1 MPKNPVPVETTEPQ
15 QQDITK
21 THKLIQYLLTLDKN
35 NIGKKQ
41 ISNKGVISRSQNS
54 ALYSEVSLTSKC
66 TMLTCNFLVD
76 TGAPGVYISGPLSRR
91 LYGDQFP
98 PPGVER
104 SLCQVANS
112 QEVELLIGNETI
124 LTVQERSLSV
134 RPLVLEDLSFDGI
147 LGYNALHALGFL
159 IDPINHC
166 LKPGTEE
173 PLLTSLPATQSG
185 LSVTVIQS
193 SDMGVLSA
201 DATVE
206 IPGRSAKFVP
216 CLLKGDSQVN
226 DLVLIEQSAK
236 GTLPPGLLVP
246 CGTAS
251 VVNSRTH
258 VFLLNATTA
267 PVTVH
272 RHSKVAATSRLDH
285 CPIMQLCAM
294 SPGGSSQKLTREN
307 FLAKFPETAT
317 LDQLQKRK
325 LQNFLWSERAVFSQD
340 DYDIGCMP
348 NIEHVI
354 DTGDERPYKE
364 TLRRHNPKTREQLK
378 SLVDEMLA
386 QGIIRES
393 FSPWSSAPV
402 LVRKK
407 SGGLRFAVDYRGLNA
422 KTVPDSYPLPVISDA
437 LDSLSG
443 AKFFSTL
450 DLTQGFW
457 QIPLSKDSIPK
468 TAFNVPQGHYEFLR
482 LPFGLINAPATFQR
496 AMQSCLSGLNWEIA
510 LCFLD
515 DIIVFS
521 NSFEQHLERLKAV
534 FKRLVEFNL
543 KLKPAKCEF
552 MKDEVKYL
560 GHVVSGK
567 GISTDPAKI
576 EAIQAWETPRTPTQ
590 VRSFLGLAQYYRRFV
605 KGFSQIA
612 APLHEAII
620 HGSKKIKWGK
630 EQEEAFRKLKDVLS
644 NPPVMAHPDFNKP
657 FIIDV
662 DASDVGIGA
671 VLSQLYD
678 DSKERVVAYQSYKF
692 KPAERKWSTTER
704 EFFAL
709 VTSCRLFK
717 SYIYGRRFTIR
728 TDHQALLGII
738 SKPKDLSPK
747 WARWWSAMSGKNCKV
762 IYRPG
767 KNHGNADGLSRTSQF
782 EDVSIDFAKEHDP
795 DEHVNA
801 VIPTPMEPALIKD
814 IQLACPIV
822 SQLIRCIRMN
832 FPSKNLPQY
841 LDDSDPYHA
850 AFIRRSGRFSIKSGV
865 LQYDNLTVVPRTALP
880 SLLGTLHDSPLS
892 GHLGRNKTLRVIQE
906 RFWWPSLSDDV
917 RRYVQSCIVCQER
930 KGDINKRWTPL
941 HPSAPCDRPWE
952 RVAMDLV
959 SLPPS
964 HGYSCVLVV
973 VDYFSKWVEAFPLRT
988 KEASVVAK
996 TLLNEVFFRHGVPS
1010 FLHSDRGGEFTAKC
1024 LHELT
1029 KLCGIYQTHTP
1040 AYRPQADGLVE
1051 RQIGTI
1057 KGMLAKFQLQYGD
1070 WYGYLGPVLFALR
1083 SMVTESTKFSPYEV
1097 LYGRKPRLPCDLNY
1111 GLPSLPFQDHPSSYR
1126 ELRARLQNTYA
1137 KVKSEL
1143 ATSATRMKERYDAAK
1158 KVGIHHFKAGDWVWV
1173 SVPPGPRQKMTPRW
1187 SGPYIVT
1194 SVNSV
1199 GSLEIRRHGAF
1210 IKVAMDRCKL
1220 FHSRPAHLQSPAYA
1234 EQLRT
1239 ATVDFRQDPPALC
1252 LGKPGFQKPGG
1263 PVPMPRPVTRGSAH
1277 VPIHFPVGHAATRRQ
1292 DFRQPPRQTTLP
1304 APPSGGSGQ
1313 GVVRRVDVPPSPPLS
1328 PAPVPS
1334 SPVNFDPAPVDEPRP
1349 EPQPVIPSNDPVVVL
1364 PRPEDVQA
1372 RQQPATPPV
1381 RPEANSPPPAIP
1393 HDQSVPV
1400 RRSGRIRGQPFR
1412 LEYDGDFNQVA
1423 VINTSPVSHDLYF
1436 TSCNPLRDIGFVVVN
1451 TVRGPKIVDIQ
1462 PYSVAWLG
1470 DIAPM
1475 GAIITKVDD
1484 LPVYYMHEY
1493 YDALH
1498 VSNGKET
1505 KVSILFEYFFF
1516 KYILLYVYLCM
1527 LLCWLGRLFFPISS
1541 LSCC

>member
-1 MPKNPVPVETTEPQ
+1 MQPPSSGIPFNVGYPVPVVATEPQ
-15 QQDITK
+15 QPEINTPK
-21 THKLIQYLLTLDKN
+21 ELIEYLLALDKN
-35 NIGKKQ
+35 ISATKNHNSRVIGR
-41 ISNKGVISRSQNS
+41 SRTS
-54 ALYSEVSLTSKC
+54 ALYAEVSLSSKC
-66 TMLTCNFLVD
+66 TTITCRFLVD
-76 TGAPGVYISGPLSRR
+76 TGAPAVYISGPLSRR
-91 LYGDQFP
+91 LYGSQFP

-124 LTVQERSLSV
+124 LTVQERPLSL

-173 PLLTSLPATQSG
+173 PLLTSLPDTHSG
-185 LSVTVIQS
+185 LSVTAIQS
-193 SDMGVLSA
+193 SDMGVVSA
-201 DATVE
+201 DATVI
-206 IPGRSAKFVP
+206 IPGRSARFVP
-216 CLLKGDSQVN
+216 GLVKGNSQVN
-226 DLVLIEQSAK
+226 DFILIEQSAE
-236 GTLPPGLLVP
+236 GTLPAGLLVP

-251 VVNSRTH
+251 VENSRTQ
-258 VFLLNATTA
+258 VFLLNATDA

-272 RHSKVAATSRLDH
+272 RHSQLAAISRLNH

-294 SPGGSSQKLTREN
+294 SPGGTSKKLSREE

-317 LDQLQKRK
+317 LDPLQKRK
-325 LQNFLWSERAVFSQD
+325 LENFLWSERSVFSQN

-354 DTGDERPYKE
+354 DTGNERPYKE
-364 TLRRHNPKTREQLK
+364 TLRRHNPKTREELK
-378 SLVDEMLA
+378 FLVDEMLA

-457 QIPLSKDSIPK
+457 QIPLSQDSIPK
-468 TAFNVPQGHYEFLR
+468 TAFNVPQGHYEFVR

-521 NSFEQHLERLKAV
+521 NSFDQHLERLKAV
-534 FKRLVEFNL
+534 FARLVKFNL
-543 KLKPAKCEF
+543 KLKPSKCEF
-552 MKDEVKYL
+552 LKDEVKYL
-560 GHVVSGK
+560 GHVVSAR

-576 EAIQAWETPRTPTQ
+576 KAIQAWESPKTPTQ

-605 KGFSQIA
+605 KDFSKIA
-612 APLHEAII
+612 APLHESII

-630 EQEEAFRKLKDVLS
+630 EQEEAFLRLKDALS
-644 NPPVMAHPDFNKP
+644 KPPVMAHPDFSKP

-662 DASDVGIGA
+662 DASDVGVGA
-671 VLSQLYD
+671 VLSQLHD

-704 EFFAL
+704 EFFGL

-717 SYIYGRRFTIR
+717 SYIYGRRFTMR

-738 SKPKDLSPK
+738 NKPKDLSPK
-747 WARWWSAMSGKNCKV
+747 WARWWSAMSGQNCKV

-767 KNHGNADGLSRTSQF
+767 KNHGNADGLSRTTQF
-782 EDVSIDFAKEHDP
+782 EDISIDFSKEDDP
-795 DEHVNA
+795 GNHVNA
-801 VIPTPMEPALIKD
+801 LIQTPEQPALIKE
-814 IQLACPIV
+814 IQNACPVV
-822 SQLIRCIRMN
+822 SQMIRCIRMN
-832 FPSKNLPQY
+832 FPSKNLSQY
-841 LDDSDPYHA
+841 LDSDDPYHA
-850 AFIRRSGRFSIKSGV
+850 AFIRRSGRFSIRAGV
-865 LQYDNLTVVPRTALP
+865 LQYDNRTVVPRTALP
-880 SLLGTLHDSPLS
+880 SLLGTLHDAPLS

-906 RFWWPSLSDDV
+906 RFWWPSLTDDV

-930 KGDINKRWTPL
+930 KGDVNKRWAPL
-941 HPSAPCDRPWE
+941 HPSAPCDAPWE
-952 RVAMDLV
+952 RVAMDIV

-964 HGYSCVLVV
+964 HGYSYVLVV

-988 KEASVVAK
+988 KEASAVANI
-996 TLLNEVFFRHGVPS
+996 LLNDVFYRHGIPM
-1010 FLHSDRGGEFTAKC
+1010 FLHSDRGSEFTAKC

-1051 RQIGTI
+1051 RQIGTL
-1057 KGMLAKFQLQYGD
+1057 KGMLSKFQLQYSD
-1070 WYGYLGPVLFALR
+1070 WFGYLGPVLFALR
-1083 SMVTESTKFSPYEV
+1083 TMVTESTKFSPYEV
-1097 LYGRKPRLPCDLNY
+1097 IHGRKPRLPCDLDY
-1111 GLPSLPFQDHPSSYR
+1111 GLPSLPSQNHPSSYR
-1126 ELRARLQNTYA
+1126 ELRTRLQNTYS

-1143 ATSATRMKERYDAAK
+1143 AANAARMKERYDAAR
-1158 KVGIHHFKAGDWVWV
+1158 KVGVHRFKSGDWVWI
-1173 SVPPGPRQKMTPRW
+1173 SVPPGPRQKMSSRW
-1187 SGPYIVT
+1187 SGPFMVT

-1210 IKVAMDRCKL
+1210 IKVTMDRCKL
-1220 FHSRPAHLQSPAYA
+1220 FHSRPVHLQSPEYA

-1252 LGKPGFQKPGG
+1252 LGKFGPQKPLG
-1263 PVPMPRPVTRGSAH
+1263 PVGLPPPVVRVSGPAPFRPSVAPTAAPRPY
-1277 VPIHFPVGHAATRRQ
+1277 IC
-1292 DFRQPPRQTTLP
+1292 QPPRQI
-1304 APPSGGSGQ
+1304 APRATPSGGSGQ
-1313 GVVRRVDVPPSPPLS
+1313 GAVSRVVEPSSTPPASAS
-1328 PAPVPS
+1328 APVLFPPENLDPP
-1334 SPVNFDPAPVDEPRP
+1334 PVAESRM
-1349 EPQPVIPSNDPVVVL
+1349 EPQTIQPSRDSRVTSTHS
-1364 PRPEDVQA
+1364 EDVEV

-1381 RPEANSPPPAIP
+1381 RPEANSLPPVDSAGP
-1393 HDQSVPV
+1393 SVPA
-1400 RRSGRIRGQPFR
+1400 RRSGRIRGQPVR
-1412 LEYDGDFNQVA
+1412 LEYDQDFNQVA
-1423 VINTSPVSHDLYF
+1423 IINTVPVSHDLYF
-1436 TSCNPLRDIGFVVVN
+1436 YSSNPLRDIGFEVAD
-1451 TVRGPKIVDIQ
+1451 TPRGPKI
-1462 PYSVAWLG
+1462 LG
-1470 DIAPM
+1470 IKNGSIASIKDIAPL

-1484 LPVYYMHEY
+1484 IAVYYTCEY
-1493 YDALH
+1493 LNALK
-1498 VSNGKET
+1498 VQRGFCT
-1505 KVSILFEYFFF
+1505 KVTVLFE
-1516 KYILLYVYLCM
+1516 
-1527 LLCWLGRLFFPISS
+1527 
-1541 LSCC
+1541 